1 MRHDPIDPALFIEHR
16 QQVAARLPPNSIA
29 IVHAADPL
37 TTNGDGAVRY
47 VPAADLVVR
56 EGLLPI
62 PHQCGDVV
70 YWDVRD

>member
-16 QQVAARLPPNSIA
+16 QQIAAKLPPNSIA

-47 VPAADLVVR
+47 VPAAICCLCSINNAGSIGSCR
-56 EGLLPI
+56 MSYLYG
-62 PHQCGDVV
+62 
-70 YWDVRD
+70 W

>member
-16 QQVAARLPPNSIA
+16 QQIAAKLPPNSIA

-47 VPAADLVVR
+47 VPAATTGSSMSAPMACTRCD
-56 EGLLPI
+56 LPI
-62 PHQCGDVV
+62 PVGP
-70 YWDVRD
+70 

>member
-37 TTNGDGAVRY
+37 TTNGDGACLLY
-47 VPAADLVVR
+47 TSDAAD
-56 EGLLPI
+56 E
-62 PHQCGDVV
+62 
-70 YWDVRD
+70 